1 MVDKKKNTREE
12 NNNLRTS
19 RKHIGVLLLVY
30 ELLQSFYF
38 TLLTFSFCMNDI
50 KPERN
55 RCYDMDKIE
64 IEPSKVCEACTEF
77 ANAWTKKD
85 DSE

>member
-1 MVDKKKNTREE
+1 
-12 NNNLRTS
+12 
-19 RKHIGVLLLVY
+19 
-30 ELLQSFYF
+30 
-38 TLLTFSFCMNDI
+38 MNDI

-85 DSE
+85 DSEWVRESNEGSSIELHWGESTCTYYLRFWS